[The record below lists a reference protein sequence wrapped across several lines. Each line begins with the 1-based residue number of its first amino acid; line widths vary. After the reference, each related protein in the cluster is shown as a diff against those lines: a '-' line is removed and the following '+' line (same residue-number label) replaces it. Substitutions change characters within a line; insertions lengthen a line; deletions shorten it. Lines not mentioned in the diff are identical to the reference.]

1 MADEIKNESA
11 VTEDTEAVDT
21 ATDTPDTDSEKDAA
35 LESFLSRDQQEQKP
49 SKQPMKKSRK
59 TLFIIIGA
67 VVLIAALVVLLI
79 VLRNQPATRNN
90 EIHEAA
96 EMTLDVN
103 ADGVHE
109 ASVGLDE
116 NGNLKNDGA
125 ATLLKYATA
134 DIKQVDVE
142 NEHGTFT
149 VISDTPEGEATVYTI
164 KGYENY
170 DLQSGVADE
179 IATHSAN
186 VEVLRVI
193 KVGAD
198 LADYGLDHPRATVK
212 AQFKDD
218 TTAVIRVGNEAVGE
232 SGAYMSFGG
241 SDTVYLVSSENVESF
256 MYSINSLISLNITET
271 NEDSE
276 NAQFSTLTISG
287 THFDTPITLE
297 PNKDE
302 AISSS
307 YLVTSPVS
315 TIANAIEAGDIAG
328 NVRGLYA
335 ESVVCVSPSADQ
347 LASYGLSEPYA
358 TVEATYPDTSITLH
372 ASAPDDSGIVHIYH
386 PDKKI
391 IYTIQLAAVCWA
403 KTSLDQLMPE
413 NPLPANVKNVS
424 NIRFSDG
431 DSDYSIDVKTVIE
444 EVTGDDGSDQQT
456 YESTA
461 TYNGKDLKNES
472 FNTFFQNLNAIKNQG
487 KAEESGKDLL
497 MTVTLTYTTDR
508 SPDTLKVYSGAS
520 NDILELNGTV
530 IGTASRSYIDSLIQ
544 GAHNLIKGETVEGL

>member
-1 MADEIKNESA
+1 MADEIKKESA
-11 VTEDTEAVDT
+11 VTEDAEAVKT
-21 ATDTPDTDSEKDAA
+21 ADAPDTDGEKDTA
-35 LESFLSRDQQEQKP
+35 LESFLSRDQQEQKL

-67 VVLIAALVVLLI
+67 VVLIAALIVLLI
-79 VLRNQPATRNN
+79 VLRSHPNTTSD
-90 EIHEAA
+90 EIHESA
-96 EMTLDVN
+96 ELTLDVN

-116 NGNLKNDGA
+116 NGQLKNDGA
-125 ATLLKYATA
+125 GTLLQYATA
-134 DIKQVDVE
+134 DIKQIDVE

-164 KGYENY
+164 KGFEDY

-179 IATHSAN
+179 IATHSATI
-186 VEVLRVI
+186 EFSRVI

-198 LADYGLDHPRATVK
+198 PADYGLDHPRATVK
-212 AQFKDD
+212 VQYKDD
-218 TTAVIRVGNEAVGE
+218 TSAVIRIGNEAAGE
-232 SGAYMSFGG
+232 AGTYMSFGT
-241 SDTVYLVSSENVESF
+241 SDTVYLISSETIESYL
-256 MYSINSLISLNITET
+256 YSVNGLISLTITDT

-276 NAQFSTLTISG
+276 NAQFSSLTISG
-287 THFDTPITLE
+287 THFDKSITLAT
-297 PNKDE
+297 NKDD
-302 AISSS
+302 AISAS

-315 TIANAIEAGDIAG
+315 TIANAIEASDIAG
-328 NVRGLYA
+328 NIRGLYA
-335 ESVVCVSPSADQ
+335 ESVVCVNPSADQ

-358 TVEATYPDTSITLH
+358 TVKASYPDTDITLH
-372 ASAPDDSGIVHIYH
+372 ASAPDDSGIVNIYN
-386 PDKKI
+386 PDKNV

-413 NPLPANVKNVS
+413 NPLPANMKNVG
-424 NIRFSDG
+424 NIRFSDSS
-431 DSDYSIDVKTVIE
+431 SDYSIDVKTVVE
-444 EVTGDDGSDQQT
+444 EVTADDGSEQQT

-461 TYNGKDLKNES
+461 TCDGKDLNTES
-472 FNTFFQNLNAIKNQG
+472 FNVFFQNLNAIKNQG

-508 SPDTLKVYSGAS
+508 SPDTLKVYSAAS

-530 IGTASRSYIDSLIQ
+530 IGTASKSYIESLIK